1 MPVSLFGWR
10 IWNDRK
16 KSSKVRPC
24 QCPQG
29 SGALQSHPFPVTVPM
44 SGTLYLVATPIGNL
58 EDITFRAL
66 RILKEVD
73 LVAAEDTRHSRK
85 LFSHYG
91 IGTPLTS
98 YFEHNEAQKG
108 EHLLSQLRAGKQ
120 VALISDAGTPAIS
133 DPGFLLVRRC
143 RDEGIPVFAIPGP
156 SAVVAA
162 LAVSGLPTERFAFEG
177 FLPARSKAR
186 REVLRLLRGES
197 RTTIFYEA
205 PHRLLATLRE
215 ICEEIGS
222 ERVLAVARE
231 LTKLHEELFRGPAK
245 GAIEHFSVGRV
256 RGEIVLLVAPAE
268 ADSAAPAEAAPSVEE
283 LLTKLLG
290 EGLPLRQ
297 AVKRAAK
304 EFGLPGDEV
313 YRRALSMRKEG

>member
-1 MPVSLFGWR
+1 MRSRSLTPLTPDASR
-10 IWNDRK
+10 LTD
-16 KSSKVRPC
+16 P
-24 QCPQG
+24 
-29 SGALQSHPFPVTVPM
+29 
-44 SGTLYLVATPIGNL
+44 GTLYLVATPIGNL
-58 EDITFRAL
+58 EDMTFRAL
-66 RILKEVD
+66 RILREVD

-85 LFSHYG
+85 LFSHFG
-91 IGTPLTS
+91 IATPLTS

-108 EHLLSQLRAGKQ
+108 ERLLDQLRAGKS

-143 RDEGIPVFAIPGP
+143 RDEGIPVLAVPGP

-162 LAVSGLPTERFAFEG
+162 LTVSGLPTERFAFEG

-186 REVLRLLRGES
+186 REALRQLRAES

-215 ICEEIGS
+215 ICEEMGAGR
-222 ERVLAVARE
+222 EVAVARE
-231 LTKLHEELFRGPAK
+231 LTKLHEELFRGTA
-245 GAIEHFSVGRV
+245 AAAVEHFGAGRV
-256 RGEIVLLVAPAE
+256 RGEIVLLVAPA
-268 ADSAAPAEAAPSVEE
+268 AAGAAQSAAAVRSVEDS
-283 LLTKLLG
+283 LRTLRD

-297 AVKRAAK
+297 AVKQVAK

-313 YRRALSMRKEG
+313 YRRALAMKDEG

>member
-1 MPVSLFGWR
+1 MSCARAEAARPNQSR
-10 IWNDRK
+10 I
-16 KSSKVRPC
+16 
-24 QCPQG
+24 
-29 SGALQSHPFPVTVPM
+29 TVPM
-44 SGTLYLVATPIGNL
+44 PGILYLVATPIGNL

-85 LFSHYG
+85 LFSHFG
-91 IGTPLTS
+91 IDTPLTS

-108 EHLLSQLRAGKQ
+108 EHLLAQLKAGKS
-120 VALISDAGTPAIS
+120 VAVISDAGTPAIS

-143 RDEGIPVFAIPGP
+143 RDEGIAVLAVPGP
-156 SAVVAA
+156 SAVIVA
-162 LAVSGLPTERFAFEG
+162 LSVSGLPTERFAFEG

-186 REVLRLLRGES
+186 RDVLQQLRAEP

-215 ICEEIGS
+215 IVLEMGA
-222 ERVLAVARE
+222 EREVAVARE
-231 LTKLHEELFRGPAK
+231 LTKLHEELFRGTA
-245 GAIEHFSVGRV
+245 AAAVEHFSSGRV
-256 RGEIVLLVAPAE
+256 RGEIVLLVAPA
-268 ADSAAPAEAAPSVEE
+268 AAGSMAPAMGDTVEE
-283 LLTKLLG
+283 ALRKLRD

-297 AVKRAAK
+297 AVKQVAK

-313 YRRALSMRKEG
+313 YRRALAMKGEG

>member
-1 MPVSLFGWR
+1 
-10 IWNDRK
+10 
-16 KSSKVRPC
+16 
-24 QCPQG
+24 
-29 SGALQSHPFPVTVPM
+29 M

-58 EDITFRAL
+58 EDLTFRAL
-66 RILKEVD
+66 RILQEVD

-85 LFSHYG
+85 LFNHYG
-91 IGTPLTS
+91 ISTPLTS
-98 YFEHNEAQKG
+98 YFAHNEAQKG
-108 EHLLSQLRAGKQ
+108 ERLLTELRAGKS

-143 RDEGIPVFAIPGP
+143 RDEGIAVLAVPGP

-162 LAVSGLPTERFAFEG
+162 LAISGLPTERFAFEG

-186 REVLRLLRGES
+186 REALRQLRTEP

-205 PHRLLATLRE
+205 PHRLPATLRE
-215 ICEEIGS
+215 ICEELGA
-222 ERVLAVARE
+222 ERDVAVARE

-245 GAIEHFSVGRV
+245 AAVEHFGAGRV
-256 RGEIVLLVAPAE
+256 RGEIVLLVAPAAAGAAEPATAVATVE
-268 ADSAAPAEAAPSVEE
+268 AS
-283 LLTKLLG
+283 LRKLRG

-297 AVKRAAK
+297 AVKQVAK

-313 YRRALSMRKEG
+313 YRRALAMKGEG

>member
-1 MPVSLFGWR
+1 
-10 IWNDRK
+10 
-16 KSSKVRPC
+16 
-24 QCPQG
+24 
-29 SGALQSHPFPVTVPM
+29 M

-58 EDITFRAL
+58 EDLTFRAL
-66 RILKEVD
+66 RILQEVD

-85 LFSHYG
+85 LFNHYG
-91 IGTPLTS
+91 ISTPLTS
-98 YFEHNEAQKG
+98 YFAHNEAQKG
-108 EHLLSQLRAGKQ
+108 ERLLTELRAGKS

-143 RDEGIPVFAIPGP
+143 RDEGIAVLAVPGP

-162 LAVSGLPTERFAFEG
+162 LAISGLPTERFAFEG

-186 REVLRLLRGES
+186 REALRQLRTEP

-205 PHRLLATLRE
+205 PHRLPATLRE
-215 ICEEIGS
+215 ICEELGA
-222 ERVLAVARE
+222 ERDVAVARE

-245 GAIEHFSVGRV
+245 AAVEHFGAGRV
-256 RGEIVLLVAPAE
+256 RGEIVLLVAPAAAGAAEPATAVSTVE
-268 ADSAAPAEAAPSVEE
+268 AS
-283 LLTKLLG
+283 LRKLRG

-297 AVKRAAK
+297 AVKQVAK

-313 YRRALSMRKEG
+313 YRRALAMKGEG

>member
-1 MPVSLFGWR
+1 
-10 IWNDRK
+10 
-16 KSSKVRPC
+16 
-24 QCPQG
+24 
-29 SGALQSHPFPVTVPM
+29 M

-58 EDITFRAL
+58 EDLTFRAL

-85 LFSHYG
+85 LFNHYG
-91 IGTPLTS
+91 ISTPLTS
-98 YFEHNEAQKG
+98 YFAHNEAQKG
-108 EHLLSQLRAGKQ
+108 ERLLAELQAGKS

-143 RDEGIPVFAIPGP
+143 RDEGIAVLAVPGP
-156 SAVVAA
+156 SAVIAA
-162 LAVSGLPTERFAFEG
+162 LAISGLPTERFAFEG

-186 REVLRLLRGES
+186 REALRQLRTEL

-205 PHRLLATLRE
+205 PHRLPATLRE
-215 ICEEIGS
+215 ICEELGA
-222 ERVLAVARE
+222 ERFVAVARE

-245 GAIEHFSVGRV
+245 AAVEHFGAGRV
-256 RGEIVLLVAPAE
+256 RGEIVLLVAPA
-268 ADSAAPAEAAPSVEE
+268 AAGAVEPATAVDSVEE
-283 LLTKLLG
+283 SLRKLRG

-297 AVKRAAK
+297 AVKQVAK

-313 YRRALSMRKEG
+313 YRRALAMKAEG